1 MMIDKNLGKQIIA
14 RRVAKELQ
22 HGQLVN
28 LGIGLPT
35 KVANYI
41 PEGVEVIFQSEN
53 GMVGMGKVAAEGQE
67 DERIINAGGDPVTI
81 LPNGAYFDSA
91 MSFGLIRGGHVD
103 LTVLGALQVDAK
115 GNLASW
121 IIPGKLVPGMGGAM
135 DLVTGAK
142 KVIIAMLHTAKG
154 KHKILEACT
163 LPLTAKGVVDLIVTE
178 LGVMKVTSDG
188 LVLQEI
194 HPDVTIEDVQ
204 EATGCALTVAE
215 DLNIM
220 DVQINI

>member
-1 MMIDKNLGKQIIA
+1 MIDKNLGKQIIA

-204 EATGCALTVAE
+204 EATGCVLTVAE

-220 DVQINI
+220 DVQTNI

>member
-1 MMIDKNLGKQIIA
+1 MIDKNLGKQIIA
-14 RRVAKELQ
+14 RRVARELQ

-41 PEGVEVIFQSEN
+41 PEGIEVIFQSEN

-91 MSFGLIRGGHVD
+91 TSFGLIRGGHVD
-103 LTVLGALQVDAK
+103 LTILGALQVDAK

-154 KHKILEACT
+154 KPKILEECT
-163 LPLTAKGVVDLIVTE
+163 LPLTARGAVDLIVTE
-178 LGVMKVTSDG
+178 LGVMKVTEDG
-188 LVLQEI
+188 LVLKEI
-194 HPDVTIEDVQ
+194 HPDVTIEEVK
-204 EATGCALTVAE
+204 AVTGCQLIVAKNLKMM
-215 DLNIM
+215 DIQTNI
-220 DVQINI
+220 